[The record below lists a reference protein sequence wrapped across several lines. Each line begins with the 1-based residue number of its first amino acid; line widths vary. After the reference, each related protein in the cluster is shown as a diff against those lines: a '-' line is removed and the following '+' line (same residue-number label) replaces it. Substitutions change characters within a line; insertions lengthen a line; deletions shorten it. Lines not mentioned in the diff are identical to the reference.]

1 MNGQG
6 TTTVSVVMPVY
17 NAATTLA
24 QAMQSVLGQTH
35 RAVELVVVDDGSR
48 DGSSAVIDAFAAAD
62 PRVVTVRLA
71 GNSGVAA
78 ARNAGIDAATGDC
91 MAFLDS
97 DDWWH
102 PRKLAVQLAWM
113 RASGMPI
120 SYTAYQRVDEAGAEL
135 SVVQPPAT
143 VSYRDMLR
151 SNRIGN
157 LTGMYDRRVGDGR
170 FQRVGH
176 EDYAFWLAMVRR
188 AGVAGCAPDPEPLAY
203 YRVRRGS
210 LSADKLRAARWQW
223 HIYREVESLGWAD
236 ACRCFVHYGVNALA
250 KRC

>member
-6 TTTVSVVMPVY
+6 AATVSVVMPVY

-113 RASGMPI
+113 RDSGVPI

-143 VSYRDMLR
+143 VSDRDMLG
-151 SNRIGN
+151 SNRIGH
-157 LTGMYDRRVGDGR
+157 LSGR
-170 FQRVGH
+170 
-176 EDYAFWLAMVRR
+176 
-188 AGVAGCAPDPEPLAY
+188 
-203 YRVRRGS
+203 
-210 LSADKLRAARWQW
+210 
-223 HIYREVESLGWAD
+223 
-236 ACRCFVHYGVNALA
+236 
-250 KRC
+250 

>member
-17 NAATTLA
+17 NAAATLA

-113 RASGMPI
+113 RDSGVPI

-143 VSYRDMLR
+143 VCYRDMLR

-157 LTGMYDRRVGDGR
+157 LTGIYDRRVGDGR

-188 AGVAGCAPDPEPLAY
+188 AGVAGCAWKSGRSISSPAAPSRSRSTPSTTTSSPAFTPLASVIRCPSTGP
-203 YRVRRGS
+203 RVTGR
-210 LSADKLRAARWQW
+210 SATVW
-223 HIYREVESLGWAD
+223 S
-236 ACRCFVHYGVNALA
+236 FFTT
-250 KRC
+250 